1 MAFNVTLTSEQ
12 LTEFRRQMAELAP
25 ETNIAYTP
33 GSLAIDNAGVRQVAL
48 GILCGIMPA
57 DDNAPVYNIP
67 PIKRKALAA
76 ARAKRQRQEVFV
88 LTI

>member
-1 MAFNVTLTSEQ
+1 MSVLT
-12 LTEFRRQMAELAP
+12 P
-25 ETNIAYTP
+25 ETNVTYTP
-33 GSLAIDNAGVRQVAL
+33 GSLAIDNASVRQIAL
-48 GILCGIMPA
+48 GILCVIMPA

-76 ARAKRQRQEVFV
+76 VRAKRQRQEVFV